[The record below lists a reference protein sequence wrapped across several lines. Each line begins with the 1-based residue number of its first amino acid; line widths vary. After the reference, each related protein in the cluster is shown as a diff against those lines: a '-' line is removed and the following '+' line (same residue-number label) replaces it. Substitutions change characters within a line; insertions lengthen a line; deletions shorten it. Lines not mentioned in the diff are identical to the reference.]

1 MQLIK
6 NNKSS
11 LILLLSMVI
20 GGFLGIGLGDKAS
33 ILKPIADTFLNLL
46 FVSIVPMIGLS
57 IISSITSMQSGK
69 TLGKILVLM
78 FIIFL
83 LTGLFAGGFMM
94 VFTKIFDPAKGTSLT
109 FKEAFDPG
117 EAKLDVLAM
126 LTVDDFYKLLSKEN
140 LMAMIVFSIITGL
153 ALISV
158 KEQAKGLIRLVDE
171 GMILVNKIIFYIMK
185 LAPIGIGAYFAS
197 ITGEQGSKLF
207 GPLGRTI
214 LIFFA
219 AGFLYFFV
227 VNTIMTFLA
236 RGREGVRRFWANVW
250 PPFIT
255 AFATSS
261 SAAALPLN
269 LKAGEKMGV
278 REDINNIVLPL
289 GANLHKDGTV
299 MIQIIKISLLCGI
312 LDINLSGESI
322 IIAILVSYIAATVC
336 GAVPG
341 GGYTAEILLISSFGF
356 PKATIPIM
364 VLIST
369 VVDSIATAINTTTDI
384 SAAMLVEKYVKES

>member
-1 MQLIK
+1 
-6 NNKSS
+6 
-11 LILLLSMVI
+11 
-20 GGFLGIGLGDKAS
+20 
-33 ILKPIADTFLNLL
+33 
-46 FVSIVPMIGLS
+46 
-57 IISSITSMQSGK
+57 
-69 TLGKILVLM
+69 ILVLM

-185 LAPIGIGAYFAS
+185 LAPTGIGAYFAS

-219 AGFLYFFV
+219 AGF
-227 VNTIMTFLA
+227 
-236 RGREGVRRFWANVW
+236 
-250 PPFIT
+250 
-255 AFATSS
+255 
-261 SAAALPLN
+261 
-269 LKAGEKMGV
+269 
-278 REDINNIVLPL
+278 
-289 GANLHKDGTV
+289 
-299 MIQIIKISLLCGI
+299 
-312 LDINLSGESI
+312 
-322 IIAILVSYIAATVC
+322 
-336 GAVPG
+336 
-341 GGYTAEILLISSFGF
+341 
-356 PKATIPIM
+356 
-364 VLIST
+364 
-369 VVDSIATAINTTTDI
+369 
-384 SAAMLVEKYVKES
+384 